1 MPSTECVGAQA
12 FERSHVLVTG
22 ILWIAFFIINF
33 NVVMMIPLLP
43 FIQRDLGL
51 SPSGSG
57 WILAAFPVVALISNL
72 ALGPL
77 IDRFG
82 RKLFITLGAAACCLT
97 LLLTAA
103 SHSASMIVLSR
114 AATGLFMPMIGASI
128 FAALAD
134 YVPEPKRARTAGY
147 VTTAAP
153 IAFLCSL
160 SIGVVIGGLLSW
172 QVTVMCLA
180 LVCAVLAGLAL
191 TFPTAPPGSLSS
203 SRISRAM
210 YKERLTSLSA
220 SPGTRPL
227 MAAYFCW
234 SVGVYIFLGL
244 YPSWL
249 VQHGLS
255 SFGVDAVGLVI
266 FIGEVG
272 GLFGAMFS
280 ARLASRFNH
289 PLRLCAV
296 ASMAIAAAI
305 QVIPWGEGSAFVQGA
320 TYMAFAFGRDLM
332 LALILG
338 DAMRLVEASRR
349 GSLNSSLNAVYQTG
363 GTLGGLLS
371 AWLYGVSAGYF
382 ANVWVASLAFVAS
395 ALLLQ
400 GISGVRLR
408 S

>member
-1 MPSTECVGAQA
+1 M
-12 FERSHVLVTG
+12 LVTG

-51 SPSGSG
+51 SASGSG
-57 WILAAFPVVALISNL
+57 WILAAFPIVALISNL

-103 SHSASMIVLSR
+103 SHSALMIVLSR

-134 YVPEPKRARTAGY
+134 YVPEPRRARAAGY

-160 SIGVVIGGLLSW
+160 SMGVVIGGLLSW
-172 QVTVMCLA
+172 QVTVMGLA
-180 LVCAVLAGLAL
+180 LVCAILAGLSL

-220 SPGTRPL
+220 SPGTCPL

-305 QVIPWGEGSAFVQGA
+305 QVIPWGEGSAFVQSA
-320 TYMAFAFGRDLM
+320 AYMAFAFGRDLM

-363 GTLGGLLS
+363 GTLGGVLS
-371 AWLYGVSAGYF
+371 AWLYGMSAGYF

-395 ALLLQ
+395 TLLLQ
-400 GISGVRLR
+400 GISAGRLR

>member
-1 MPSTECVGAQA
+1 
-12 FERSHVLVTG
+12 VLVTG

-43 FIQRDLGL
+43 FIQRDLHL
-51 SPSGSG
+51 SPSESG

-77 IDRFG
+77 IDRLG
-82 RKLFITLGAAACCLT
+82 RKLFIIVGGVACCLT

-134 YVPEPKRARTAGY
+134 YVPEAKRARAAGY

-160 SIGVVIGGLLSW
+160 SMGVMVGGLLSW
-172 QVTVMCLA
+172 QVTVIGLA
-180 LVCAVLAGLAL
+180 VVCAALAGLAL
-191 TFPTAPPGSLSS
+191 TFPAPPSASLSS
-203 SRISRAM
+203 STISRAM

-234 SVGVYIFLGL
+234 SIGVYVFLGL

-255 SFGVDAVGLVI
+255 SFSVDTVGSVI

-272 GLFGAMFS
+272 GLFGAMLS
-280 ARLASRFNH
+280 ARLASRFNS

-296 ASMAIAAAI
+296 ASVAIAAVI
-305 QVIPWGEGSAFVQGA
+305 QVIPWGEGSP
-320 TYMAFAFGRDLM
+320 FA
-332 LALILG
+332 
-338 DAMRLVEASRR
+338 
-349 GSLNSSLNAVYQTG
+349 
-363 GTLGGLLS
+363 
-371 AWLYGVSAGYF
+371 
-382 ANVWVASLAFVAS
+382 
-395 ALLLQ
+395 
-400 GISGVRLR
+400 
-408 S
+408 